1 LKNTLIAYGASRKDN
16 SESYNHS
23 GFFGH
28 RKINLF
34 IHPLRTDKA
43 KKLTCVIFTRE
54 KPDILST
61 KSDQLEWRRS
71 KVTELRARGMT
82 HNEIARELQVSRTLI
97 TSDIQYLREQ
107 AKESIKD
114 YVTEHL
120 PEQYQVCLCALDTIL
135 KHAYEILEKSDD
147 NREKLQAMELFK
159 DTHLVKLELLSNA
172 TTIDSAL
179 NYVRSKQQ
187 QEQHKRVGLD
197 STTSDDNLD
206 DDQLTKAGGRQTVF

>member
-1 LKNTLIAYGASRKDN
+1 LKSTLIAYGASRKDN

-28 RKINLF
+28 QKINLF

-54 KPDILST
+54 KHDILST

-82 HNEIARELQVSRTLI
+82 HNEIAHELQVSRTLI
-97 TSDIQYLREQ
+97 TSDIQYLRSQ
-107 AKESIKD
+107 AKKSIKE

-120 PEQYQVCLCALDTIL
+120 PEQYEVCLTALDEII
-135 KHAYEILEKSDD
+135 KRAFEILETSDD

-172 TTIDSAL
+172 TTIDNAL
-179 NYVRSKQQ
+179 HYIRNKQKQQ
-187 QEQHKRVGLD
+187 LQHQQEEETQTIVATT
-197 STTSDDNLD
+197 STTTN
-206 DDQLTKAGGRQTVF
+206 QVF